1 MGRNSSSDSQ
11 RCTPAAQRYTR
22 LSSRVRTV
30 VLVVA
35 QATVQATSGLFQT
48 ISPSTRIADAM
59 QKIALKISEAALR

>member
-1 MGRNSSSDSQ
+1 
-11 RCTPAAQRYTR
+11 
-22 LSSRVRTV
+22 VRTV